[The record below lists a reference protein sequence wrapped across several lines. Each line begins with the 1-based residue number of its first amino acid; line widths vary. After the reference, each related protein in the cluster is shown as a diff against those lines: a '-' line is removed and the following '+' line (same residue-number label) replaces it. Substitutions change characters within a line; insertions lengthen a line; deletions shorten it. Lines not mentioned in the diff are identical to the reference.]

1 MNLSALQEIT
11 PPNISISG
19 SGVFSNIISGANSIT
34 NDYLIFGT
42 MIIILIVVYMILSDK
57 TPLQEFGYD
66 DFRALN
72 LALSSCVLIGLTIV
86 SVGWSGNF
94 FAIGMFTS
102 LWLVSFIG
110 ILIYENKE

>member
-1 MNLSALQEIT
+1 MNLSALQDIT

-19 SGVFSNIISGANSIT
+19 SNIFSNIVSEANSIT
-34 NDYLIFGT
+34 NDYLIFGV
-42 MIIILIVVYMILSDK
+42 MMVILIVVYMILSDK

-72 LALSSCVLIGLTIV
+72 LALSSCVLIGLNMI
-86 SVGWSGNF
+86 SVGWSTNF
-94 FAIGMFTS
+94 FAVGMFSS
-102 LWLVSFIG
+102 LWMVTLIG